1 MYSCGWG
8 TNGAREADLM
18 TTTDSVFETN
28 CGVSTDTRTDGAV
41 GGRVL
46 VGRGRIVVATDDGG
60 ETIPAERVFD
70 VSTAHVDGDTHR
82 VTIGYESSSGRR
94 TVSAQSG
101 AETIA
106 ALRRAVFAAV
116 IDGTWA
122 TLRRCDQPDG
132 EAGNAEARSGSRSGR
147 LAVDDGLLHV
157 VGDDAVYAL
166 EDVTHVGA
174 AGAEERLCVSV
185 QRGDTTTTHELS
197 LPSPRL
203 RNVVARYL
211 RTGCGVEG
219 TAVGEPTGGGIRVL
233 LVDDDVGFAE
243 LASEF
248 LAHEDDAIELETVT
262 DAATGLERLQRPPQ
276 IDCVVSDYR
285 MPRTDGLSF
294 LQDVRRL
301 DSELPFLLFTG
312 RGDEEIA
319 AEAIQ
324 AGVTDYVR
332 KKGTAA
338 QFTFLVDRI
347 REAVGVEDR

>member
-1 MYSCGWG
+1 MG
-8 TNGAREADLM
+8 RERTGEETPDHM
-18 TTTDSVFETN
+18 TTTTDSVFETN
-28 CGVSTDTRTDGAV
+28 CDVSTDARTDEAV
-41 GGRVL
+41 AGRVL

-60 ETIPAERVFD
+60 ETIPTERVFD
-70 VSTAHVDGDTHR
+70 VTTAHVDGDGHR
-82 VTIGYESSSGRR
+82 LTIGYESSDGRR
-94 TVSAQSG
+94 TVSARAG

-106 ALRRAVFAAV
+106 KLRRAVFAAV

-122 TLRRCDQPDG
+122 TLRRRDGETG
-132 EAGNAEARSGSRSGR
+132 EAGGESRGRNRSGR
-147 LAVDDGLLHV
+147 LAVDDRLLRV
-157 VGDDAVYAL
+157 VGDDAVYVL
-166 EDVTHVGA
+166 EDVTGVGA

-185 QRGDTTTTHELS
+185 RRDDASTTYELS

-211 RTGCGVEG
+211 RTGCGVG
-219 TAVGEPTGGGIRVL
+219 GAAVGGPAGDGIRVL

-248 LAHEDDAIELETVT
+248 LAQEDDAIELETVT
-262 DAATGLERLQRPPQ
+262 DAAAGLERLQQPPP

-294 LQDVRRL
+294 LQDVRRF
-301 DSELPFLLFTG
+301 DPELPFLLFTG

-332 KKGTAA
+332 KKGSAA
-338 QFTFLVDRI
+338 QFAFLADRI
-347 REAVGVEDR
+347 REAVGVEER